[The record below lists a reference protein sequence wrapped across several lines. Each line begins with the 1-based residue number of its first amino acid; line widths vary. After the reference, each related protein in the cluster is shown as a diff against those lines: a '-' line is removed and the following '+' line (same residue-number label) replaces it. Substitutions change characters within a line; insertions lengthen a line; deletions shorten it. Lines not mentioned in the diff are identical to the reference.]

1 MYKNTT
7 KDDLQFRSSVTVA
20 YKGSRT
26 RKKSDLFTNLNER
39 LREESEKL
47 TNNTTTKV
55 EREEDSNAR

>member
-7 KDDLQFRSSVTVA
+7 NDDLRFKSQVTVCV
-20 YKGSRT
+20 KGSRT
-26 RKKSDLFTNLNER
+26 RKKSDLFTSLNER

-55 EREEDSNAR
+55 EKEGNNAR

>member
-7 KDDLQFRSSVTVA
+7 NDDLRFKSQVTVCV
-20 YKGSRT
+20 KGSRT

-55 EREEDSNAR
+55 EKEGNNAR